1 MAHSPNARQNWIGRS
16 LVVPVSWSGRD
27 WASKNNFDP
36 FHSFDAKIVGFIA
49 GRVRAADRWTVQLEG
64 IPGLHR
70 MSAAA
75 VSSFFPQSYEGS
87 PGETG
92 SDEESADVQSDLD
105 DETEGDGETEG
116 DDEDQVDIE
125 RKDVATEEGENFWK
139 MVGQEKN
146 QSALVPVLVRL

>member
-16 LVVPVSWSGRD
+16 LVVPVSWLGRNWD
-27 WASKNNFDP
+27 SRNNFDP

-49 GRVRAADRWTVQLEG
+49 GRVRAADRWTVLLEG
-64 IPGLHR
+64 IPDLQR

-75 VSSFFPQSYEGS
+75 VSSFFPQSSEGS
-87 PGETG
+87 PEETG
-92 SDEESADVQSDLD
+92 SDEESAVVQS
-105 DETEGDGETEG
+105 EFDGETEG

-125 RKDVATEEGENFWK
+125 RNDVATEEGENFWK